1 MPWKVT
7 NVLEQRISFVVR
19 ALHGRESMSAL
30 CREFG
35 ISRQTG
41 YKWLKRYREIGGF
54 AQLQGRSRRPHN
66 SPNRTPPEIE
76 ERVIELRK
84 HYGWGGKKLH
94 VLLAREGIDLSIVTI
109 NRIISRNGL
118 VAVKD
123 SHRPATKRFERER
136 PNELWQMDFKG
147 QFRIQEGHCY
157 PLSILDDHS
166 RFAVGLYALDHPR
179 AVPVIEC
186 LTHTF
191 EEYGVPQAML
201 IDHGSPWW
209 STTNTLGLTGVA
221 VYLMKQ
227 GIHLYH
233 SGVRHPQTQGKVERF
248 HGTLQAYL
256 DLRGKP
262 SRLGDC
268 RDAFSQFRYEYNHI
282 RPHEGIGMAVP
293 ADRYGPSSKQ
303 YDPNPPPWEY
313 PPGSLIER
321 LNTQGCLDHCGRR
334 YFVCE
339 ALASEP
345 VRVQVVEGKL
355 LVNYR
360 DMYIREIDTETG
372 RTSPVLRAVPA

>member
-1 MPWKVT
+1 MPWKAT
-7 NVLEQRISFVVR
+7 DVLDQRISFVVR
-19 ALHGRESMSAL
+19 ALQGQESMTAL
-30 CREFG
+30 CQEFG

-41 YKWLKRYREIGGF
+41 YKWLKRYREIGSF
-54 AQLQGRSRRPHN
+54 AQLQERSRRPHN

-84 HYGWGGKKLH
+84 YYGWGGKKLH
-94 VLLAREGIDLSIVTI
+94 VLLAREGIDMSIVTI

-136 PNELWQMDFKG
+136 PNDLWQMDFKG

-179 AVPVIEC
+179 AVPVIEW
-186 LTHTF
+186 LAHTF

-201 IDHGSPWW
+201 IDHGTPWW

-233 SGVRHPQTQGKVERF
+233 SGFRHPQTQGKVERF

-262 SRLGDC
+262 RRLDDC
-268 RDAFSQFRYEYNHI
+268 HEAFLQFRYEYNHI

-355 LVNYR
+355 LVSYR
-360 DMYIREIDTETG
+360 DMYIREINTHTG

>member
-1 MPWKVT
+1 MPWKAT
-7 NVLEQRISFVVR
+7 DVLDQRISFVVR
-19 ALHGRESMSAL
+19 ALQGQGSMTAL
-30 CREFG
+30 CQEFG

-41 YKWLKRYREIGGF
+41 YKWLKRYREIGNF
-54 AQLQGRSRRPHN
+54 AQLQERSRRPHS

-84 HYGWGGKKLH
+84 YYGWGGKKLH

-147 QFRIQEGHCY
+147 QFRIQEGCCY

-166 RFAVGLYALDHPR
+166 RFAVGLYGLDHPR
-179 AVPVIEC
+179 AVPVIER
-186 LTHTF
+186 LAHTF

-303 YDPNPPPWEY
+303 YDPNPPAWEY
-313 PPGSLIER
+313 PAGSLIKR

-345 VRVQVVEGKL
+345 VRVQVVEGNL
-355 LVNYR
+355 LVGYR
-360 DMYIREIDTETG
+360 DMYIREINTETG